1 MSSNH
6 GYGKFKKN
14 AMLRKWDKNNIFG
27 DEDVDMFGIT
37 IDQKNFESVH
47 HIFDRHMQCV
57 GVASL
62 SRYIHDYLDF
72 HLKFQDKEEYF
83 AWNEYLKDVYDY
95 INNCPRMISL
105 YELKAMRYELLKT
118 LNTNQMDKYSGKY
131 KLKYLK
137 TKAKLKPYLAE
148 YNDKIGN
155 IPIISDYRII
165 LKNDLPVD
173 ASLEAFAW
181 KKYYDNKIMDYEMNL
196 DYVSSLNSL
205 KYNDFSVDTSL
216 ASSTLRRIM
225 EERKRIYK
233 MVFNGINHFNPY
245 ISREYPIGKVKLN
258 KNKELSGII
267 SQYCNTDALGLN
279 MGYMTDI
286 DTDIEKLFGEGV
298 FLYERS
304 IDILNFVENNDQ
316 ELYDEWLSLFATYP
330 NRDDDYEEKAY
341 DLRKKTHLLLKKK
354 AEKNDKNQHK
364 NMFRLKKSLRQNN
377 YISRQA

>member
-14 AMLRKWDKNNIFG
+14 EMLRKWDKNNIFG

-57 GVASL
+57 GVSCL

-72 HLKFQDKEEYF
+72 HLKFQDKEEYYV
-83 AWNEYLKDVYDY
+83 WNEYLKDVYDY

-155 IPIISDYRII
+155 IPIINDYRII
-165 LKNDLPVD
+165 LKNDL
-173 ASLEAFAW
+173 
-181 KKYYDNKIMDYEMNL
+181 
-196 DYVSSLNSL
+196 
-205 KYNDFSVDTSL
+205 SVDTSSAVL
-216 ASSTLRRIM
+216 T
-225 EERKRIYK
+225 
-233 MVFNGINHFNPY
+233 
-245 ISREYPIGKVKLN
+245 
-258 KNKELSGII
+258 
-267 SQYCNTDALGLN
+267 
-279 MGYMTDI
+279 
-286 DTDIEKLFGEGV
+286 
-298 FLYERS
+298 
-304 IDILNFVENNDQ
+304 
-316 ELYDEWLSLFATYP
+316 
-330 NRDDDYEEKAY
+330 
-341 DLRKKTHLLLKKK
+341 LKK
-354 AEKNDKNQHK
+354 
-364 NMFRLKKSLRQNN
+364 MR
-377 YISRQA
+377 